1 MRHFYKRFWPYIRNY
16 KFYFVIVVLSTILVG
31 ISTASVAY
39 LIKPVLDGIFIR
51 HDSRLLLLVPF
62 LLILAYVGKGV
73 GILIQT
79 YFMNYIGLSIVK
91 TIRNNMIQK
100 MLDLEIAFFNQMRNG
115 ELISRITN
123 DISIVRNGVSNFFAQ
138 GLQEIFTALALVVV
152 VIYQSPRLALFGLII
167 MPLSIYPLK
176 LVLNK
181 IKKLSRSSQEK
192 NSDITA
198 KLSEIFNNIEIIK
211 ASNGEA
217 IEAKN
222 FAKEN
227 EHFFKIT
234 LKAIFLDRTN
244 GPIMEFLGAIAMG
257 IVIFLGGSRVMQA
270 DLSPGEFFSF
280 MTALFMLYSPIKR
293 LVGMVSAFQ
302 EAGVAGERIFEIL
315 DKTPA
320 IKDGSKE
327 LNLGVKSIEFQ
338 NVSLRYNEITALD
351 GVNIDAKT
359 NEVIAFVGKSG
370 GGKTSAINLILRL
383 FDPTSGQILI
393 NGINSSDLSQK
404 SLRDKISLVSQ
415 RIFIFNDSVLANVA
429 YGQEINEER
438 AIWALKEASA
448 YDFVMNLEGGLY
460 ANLDE
465 FGTNLSGGQR
475 QRIAIAR
482 ALYKNPSVL
491 ILDEATSALDLD
503 TETLIKQTINKNKA
517 DKIVIL
523 IAHRPST
530 IELANK
536 IYEFNS
542 GKIKRIK

>member
-1 MRHFYKRFWPYIRNY
+1 
-16 KFYFVIVVLSTILVG
+16 
-31 ISTASVAY
+31 
-39 LIKPVLDGIFIR
+39 
-51 HDSRLLLLVPF
+51 
-62 LLILAYVGKGV
+62 
-73 GILIQT
+73 
-79 YFMNYIGLSIVK
+79 
-91 TIRNNMIQK
+91 